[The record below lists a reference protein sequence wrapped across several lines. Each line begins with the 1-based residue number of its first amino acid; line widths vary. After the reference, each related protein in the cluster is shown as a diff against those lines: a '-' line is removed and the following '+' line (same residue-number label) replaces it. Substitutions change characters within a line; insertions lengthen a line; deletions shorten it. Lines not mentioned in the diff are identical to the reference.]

1 MQWVISTQRCCHI
14 SPFSFSYDNLVRETA
29 PMSFHWMY
37 IQLRLQYYRELSF
50 GASFKIK
57 HHVNTATAL
66 EGNIYI
72 YIFST

>member
-1 MQWVISTQRCCHI
+1 
-14 SPFSFSYDNLVRETA
+14 
-29 PMSFHWMY
+29 MSFHWMY